1 VFCNTLVYGDLAQML
16 NEMPGSLFS
25 MEFTRNH
32 CFLAWVLFL
41 LHRKLVPSLAYIGLA
56 HLWCFILARDHSPKA
71 IDFSVLLYNLYTNYV
86 LEFRE

>member
-32 CFLAWVLFL
+32 FLSMGVISIAPKISSF
-41 LHRKLVPSLAYIGLA
+41 IGL
-56 HLWCFILARDHSPKA
+56 HW
-71 IDFSVLLYNLYTNYV
+71 FSSSMVLHPG
-86 LEFRE
+86 